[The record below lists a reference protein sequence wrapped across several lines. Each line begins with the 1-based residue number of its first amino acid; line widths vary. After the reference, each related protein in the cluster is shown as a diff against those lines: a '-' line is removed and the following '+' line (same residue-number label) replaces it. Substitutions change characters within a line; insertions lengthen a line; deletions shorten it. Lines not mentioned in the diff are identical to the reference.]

1 MPSQLKLIKLKNTT
15 SDSLK
20 MTCIIGGKCEDGVVL
35 IADRKIVDK
44 ETERVSYAEKISSNY
59 NPIVFA
65 SSGSTIQYRNFKRDA
80 LHALQPLTN
89 SQHNYKDT
97 KFSPR
102 VSGAVNTY
110 SINFNSKKILE
121 PDNSVIL
128 FSYIDKLQTTI
139 RELRK
144 NNNRDFDVL
153 FCTQTQDRGAVIHY
167 LHHDGTPED
176 IYDFKIIGD
185 GEKLASVFV
194 SPLYNSNIS
203 MNDFALI
210 GYFTIKYID
219 KFELHNGVGLGG
231 QKPQVWFIPNH
242 GNLYR
247 DIDCPQLIESFEFK
261 TNMMISNFLKSGL
274 SKLLDRKCDV
284 S

>member
-1 MPSQLKLIKLKNTT
+1 MPSKPKLIKLKNTAN
-15 SDSLK
+15 DSLG
-20 MTCIIGGKCEDGVVL
+20 MTCIIGGKCKDGVVL
-35 IADRKIVDK
+35 IADRKIIDK

-65 SSGSTIQYRNFKRDA
+65 SSGSTIQYGNFKRNA

-89 SQHNYKDT
+89 SPHNYQDT
-97 KFSPR
+97 KISPR

-110 SINFNSKKILE
+110 SLNFNSQGILE
-121 PDNSVIL
+121 PDNSVKL
-128 FSYIDKLQTTI
+128 FSYINKLQTTVK
-139 RELRK
+139 ELRR

-185 GEKLASVFV
+185 GEKIALMFV
-194 SPLYNSNIS
+194 SPLYHPNIS
-203 MNDFALI
+203 MNDFAII

-219 KFELHNGVGLGG
+219 KFELHNGIGLGG

-247 DIDCPQLIESFEFK
+247 DKDCPQLIESFELK
-261 TNMMISNFLKSGL
+261 TNKMINNFLEYGL
-274 SKLLDRKCDV
+274 NKLLDKL
-284 S
+284 